1 MSQMKASRMIR
12 LTLVSTSVAAAL
24 MLAGCSVIA
33 PEKLSSDD
41 LMRLANVDQQLMFAA
56 QEPVTAPITMEEAV
70 ARALKY
76 NLEHRL
82 AMMERAV
89 QENIADVQSMSLLPK
104 LTASAGYRDRSNE
117 LASSS
122 ESLATGKESL
132 VPSKSSER
140 YGRTADLELSWNVLD
155 FGLSYFEAQAS
166 TNKSYASEERRRRV
180 VADIARQTRAAW
192 LSAVSAERLR
202 DEVADA
208 LDDASKALAQSKEA
222 GGRGLVKPLDA
233 LRYQRD
239 LLNMVRQLETLEDEL
254 VKSKAKLATLMNLQP
269 GTPFQLAVPSTDTE
283 AVPAVPYK
291 LSDLE
296 VLAMVRRPEIREE
309 SYLARNAVLETRM
322 SLLKLFPNV
331 QLFAGL
337 NYDSNKYLANND
349 WADVGTQV
357 SWNLMSLFTAPKILK
372 GGELREELAPL
383 RRQAIRMTVLSQ
395 VHVAWHQ
402 RFAAEKA
409 FRRAD
414 ELSRVQ
420 NSIDKQV
427 ENAVKS
433 RSETKLEAVRTKVE
447 TLLAKRTRDLSYAE
461 MLNAQDAIYQ
471 AAGFD
476 TVPAEVA
483 DQSISGLAEAIGA
496 QDRIIADGA
505 VLQGLYGTGLI
516 LIIVFVVR
524 SLPTGTRSGISALR
538 QIDKSIEESAYDMGA
553 DSFKVFMTVTLPLIK
568 DSFLSG
574 LVTAFVRSITAISAI
589 ILLVTP
595 QFLLITVQINEFA
608 EKGSYSL
615 ACAFATILIVITYG
629 AVLLMNLF
637 MNHFGTSKK
646 MKED

>member
-1 MSQMKASRMIR
+1 MSKMKASRMIR

-140 YGRTADLELSWNVLD
+140 DGRTADLELSWNVLD

-269 GTPFQLAVPSTDTE
+269 GTPFQLAVPSTDAE

-414 ELSRVQ
+414 ELSGACLCRCVERYAAWPQ
-420 NSIDKQV
+420 RLVGRRHREGSLRKAFGLEPQALGALCSRCGSGRSDADTHSAVCACARRSNGQKSVCCSCAALGRSRRNRREAQCAGQGGGSACAHGLARPARSIGGCK
-427 ENAVKS
+427 A
-433 RSETKLEAVRTKVE
+433 
-447 TLLAKRTRDLSYAE
+447 
-461 MLNAQDAIYQ
+461 DAFCCRGRIPTGA
-471 AAGFD
+471 AAG
-476 TVPAEVA
+476 
-483 DQSISGLAEAIGA
+483 
-496 QDRIIADGA
+496 
-505 VLQGLYGTGLI
+505 
-516 LIIVFVVR
+516 
-524 SLPTGTRSGISALR
+524 
-538 QIDKSIEESAYDMGA
+538 
-553 DSFKVFMTVTLPLIK
+553 
-568 DSFLSG
+568 
-574 LVTAFVRSITAISAI
+574 
-589 ILLVTP
+589 
-595 QFLLITVQINEFA
+595 
-608 EKGSYSL
+608 
-615 ACAFATILIVITYG
+615 
-629 AVLLMNLF
+629 LF
-637 MNHFGTSKK
+637 
-646 MKED
+646 

>member
-140 YGRTADLELSWNVLD
+140 DGRTADLELSWNVLD

-222 GGRGLVKPLDA
+222 
-233 LRYQRD
+233 
-239 LLNMVRQLETLEDEL
+239 
-254 VKSKAKLATLMNLQP
+254 
-269 GTPFQLAVPSTDTE
+269 
-283 AVPAVPYK
+283 
-291 LSDLE
+291 
-296 VLAMVRRPEIREE
+296 
-309 SYLARNAVLETRM
+309 
-322 SLLKLFPNV
+322 
-331 QLFAGL
+331 
-337 NYDSNKYLANND
+337 
-349 WADVGTQV
+349 V
-357 SWNLMSLFTAPKILK
+357 S
-372 GGELREELAPL
+372 
-383 RRQAIRMTVLSQ
+383 
-395 VHVAWHQ
+395 
-402 RFAAEKA
+402 
-409 FRRAD
+409 
-414 ELSRVQ
+414 
-420 NSIDKQV
+420 
-427 ENAVKS
+427 
-433 RSETKLEAVRTKVE
+433 
-447 TLLAKRTRDLSYAE
+447 
-461 MLNAQDAIYQ
+461 
-471 AAGFD
+471 
-476 TVPAEVA
+476 
-483 DQSISGLAEAIGA
+483 
-496 QDRIIADGA
+496 
-505 VLQGLYGTGLI
+505 
-516 LIIVFVVR
+516 
-524 SLPTGTRSGISALR
+524 
-538 QIDKSIEESAYDMGA
+538 
-553 DSFKVFMTVTLPLIK
+553 
-568 DSFLSG
+568 
-574 LVTAFVRSITAISAI
+574 
-589 ILLVTP
+589 
-595 QFLLITVQINEFA
+595 
-608 EKGSYSL
+608 
-615 ACAFATILIVITYG
+615 
-629 AVLLMNLF
+629 
-637 MNHFGTSKK
+637 
-646 MKED
+646 